1 MEHAGAGGE
10 ETAQVDMVM
19 MAWGDDA
26 LSRKKRG
33 GGTCV
38 TLGAGTGSLGARA
51 LGRSGRKQADL
62 SGLCKS
68 GRRIKGI
75 TIRELY
81 CSRDS
86 KIHWWPVCYIVSSRT
101 MNL

>member
-10 ETAQVDMVM
+10 ETTQV
-19 MAWGDDA
+19 G
-26 LSRKKRG
+26 G

-68 GRRIKGI
+68 GRTI
-75 TIRELY
+75 IRELY

-86 KIHWWPVCYIVSSRT
+86 KIHWWSVCYIVSSRI